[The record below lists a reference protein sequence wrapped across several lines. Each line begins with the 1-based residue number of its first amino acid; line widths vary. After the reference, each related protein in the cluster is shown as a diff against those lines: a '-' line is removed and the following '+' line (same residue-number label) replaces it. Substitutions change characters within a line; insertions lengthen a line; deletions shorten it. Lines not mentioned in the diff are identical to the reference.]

1 MYDVIVVGAGSAGVM
16 AAISSARNGAKT
28 LLIEETATFGGTN
41 TNSLVGPLVPFLGE
55 GGKLIVDGIPQ
66 EMIERLIEL
75 GGSKGHV
82 KDPIG
87 FAHSLTPVDFKLM
100 QVVQANMIAEE
111 ELLEVKLHESV
122 IKVNMDGDTITS
134 VVTTGRFG
142 DHNEY
147 SAKMFVDASGDADI
161 VALAGGEFEIGR
173 ETDGK
178 VQPMTMV
185 FSLGN
190 VDLEM
195 VRDDVAKNPENF
207 ALSDEIANGERME
220 YVAIS
225 GYFDEVRSSTTFPV
239 VRDRLLFFE
248 GVQPGEVY
256 VNTTRVLDKS
266 NLDADEYNEAA
277 LEGNKQVLALFEWMK
292 ENIPPFKDSHLKDV
306 GVIGVRESRRI
317 VGNKQLTSLDVLSGA
332 KQPNPVATGSYP
344 IDVHSPDSAEME
356 FLEENIVRDYEID
369 LDMLVP
375 KGLSNILVAG
385 RAISATHE
393 AHASSRVSVTCMA
406 IGESAGRVAAERSK

>member
-122 IKVNMDGDTITS
+122 IKVNMDGDKITS
-134 VVTTGRFG
+134 VITTGRFG
-142 DHNEY
+142 DHTEY
-147 SAKMFVDASGDADI
+147 TAKMFVDASGDADI

-190 VDLEM
+190 VNLDM
-195 VRDDVAKNPENF
+195 VRDDVASNPANF
-207 ALSDEIANGERME
+207 ALSDEIAKGERME

-266 NLDADEYNEAA
+266 NLDSDEYNEAA

-292 ENIPPFKDSHLKDV
+292 ANITPFKDSHLKDV

-332 KQPNPVATGSYP
+332 KQANPVATGSYP

-369 LDMLVP
+369 LDMLIP

>member
-317 VGNKQLTSLDVLSGA
+317 VGKKQLTSLDVLSGA